1 MRTESE
7 VLSQIAKWAQG
18 NDLVRAAILTGSRV
32 DPKRE
37 TDFLSDYD
45 IELYVADLRP
55 FKQDDSWLNVF
66 GPIMMRWPLK
76 PHSTFDDKWLTRLVL
91 FGDAV
96 RIDFQ
101 ITGEV
106 RIDPTAY
113 DNGYKVLIDKDALAA
128 KINDPTFSKYLI
140 RKPSRQEYETLV
152 HDFSWDATYVPKY
165 LWRGGLPFAKY
176 MFDTV
181 LRYSYFQRLVEW
193 YIGQR
198 HDWKVSTGLNGRWF
212 KRYLDAETWSE
223 LESTYAGSGI
233 EENWEAFFRMVN
245 LFRKLAREVGMQLGY
260 EYDNNTDEE
269 VTRYCSNIRETG
281 KSGDANHRIQPD
293 ARTSRR

>member
-7 VLSQIAKWAQG
+7 VLAQIATWAQG

-32 DPKRE
+32 DPKPK

-45 IELYVADLRP
+45 IALYVADLRS
-55 FKQDDSWLNVF
+55 FKQDDVWLNVF
-66 GPIMMRWPLK
+66 GSIMVRWPLE
-76 PHSTFDDKWLTRLVL
+76 PRSTFDDKWLTRLVL
-91 FGDAV
+91 FRDGV

-101 ITGEV
+101 ITDENRV
-106 RIDPTAY
+106 DPSAY
-113 DNGYKVLIDKDALAA
+113 DNGYQVLIDKDALAA
-128 KINDPTFSKYLI
+128 DINDPTFTEYLI

-152 HDFSWDATYVPKY
+152 HDFWWEATYVPKY
-165 LWRGGLPFAKY
+165 LWRGELPFAKY
-176 MFDTV
+176 MFETV
-181 LRYSYFQRLVEW
+181 LRYAYFQRVVEW

-198 HDWKVSTGLNGRWF
+198 QDWKVSTGLYGKWF

-233 EENWEAFFRMVN
+233 DENWEAFFRMVN

-260 EYDNNTDEE
+260 EYPINTDEAI
-269 VTRYCSNIRETG
+269 TKYCSTIREMG
-281 KSGDANHRIQPD
+281 KTDDANNRIQAD